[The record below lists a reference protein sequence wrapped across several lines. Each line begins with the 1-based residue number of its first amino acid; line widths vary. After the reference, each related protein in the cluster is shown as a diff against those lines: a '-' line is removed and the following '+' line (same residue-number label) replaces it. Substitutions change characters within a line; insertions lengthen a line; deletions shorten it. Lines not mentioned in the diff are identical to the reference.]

1 MFGNTGEF
9 SAPPRGTVTLR
20 LAGIPIQIQPF
31 FWLVA
36 FFFSPF
42 LSPNHSEADSR
53 ILFLGLVAWIIA
65 WLLNFLIHELGHA
78 FTARFLCGARPRIV
92 LYGFGGVTLWSPLY
106 TRLPGRW
113 GHLLIALAG
122 PGAEIAAALLLAG
135 VLLVCG
141 LPVTAGWSS
150 FGPIPIPSLSFSLES
165 LLAESGSMAAF
176 LGMAA
181 LEIFLNSFLWMGIFW
196 GILNLLPIDPLDGGH
211 IASALFGSLFSRR
224 GEIFAH
230 VLSLFFAGGLA
241 GYCLAERNF
250 FMAFFFALFARHSW
264 SELRSA

>member
-1 MFGNTGEF
+1 MFGNTGEY
-9 SAPPRGTVTLR
+9 SAPPRGTASFR

-42 LSPNHSEADSR
+42 LAPSHSEADSR
-53 ILFLGLVAWIIA
+53 LLFLGLVAWIAA

-78 FTARFLCGARPRIV
+78 LSARLLYGARPRII
-92 LYGFGGVTLWSPLY
+92 LYGFGGVTLWNPIY
-106 TRLPGRW
+106 TRIPGRW
-113 GHLLIALAG
+113 GRLLIALAG

-135 VLLVCG
+135 VLLACG

-150 FGPIPIPSLSFSLES
+150 FGPVPIPSLSFSFES
-165 LLAESGSMAAF
+165 FLTESGSMAGF
-176 LGMAA
+176 LGIAA
-181 LEIFLNSFLWMGIFW
+181 LENFLNSFLWMGIFW

-224 GEIFAH
+224 GEIFASL
-230 VLSLFFAGGLA
+230 LSLFFAGGLA
-241 GYCLAERNF
+241 LYCLSEGNF
-250 FMAFFFALFARHSW
+250 FMAFFFGLFAHHSW
-264 SELRSA
+264 GKFRST

>member
-9 SAPPRGTVTLR
+9 SLPPRGSMTLR
-20 LAGIPIQIQPF
+20 LAGIPIQIQPL

-42 LSPNHSEADSR
+42 LTPNHAEADSR
-53 ILFLGLVAWIIA
+53 ILFLGLLAWIAA

-78 FTARFLCGARPRIV
+78 FSARFLYGARPRII
-92 LYGFGGVTLWSPLY
+92 LYGFGGVTLWNPIY
-106 TRLPGRW
+106 TRIPGRW

-122 PGAEIAAALLLAG
+122 PGAEIAAALLLMS
-135 VLLVCG
+135 VLLICG
-141 LPVTAGWSS
+141 VPMTAGWNS
-150 FGPIPIPSLSFSLES
+150 FGPIPIPSLSVDLES
-165 LLAESGSMAAF
+165 FLTESISMAGLF
-176 LGMAA
+176 GIVT
-181 LEIFLNSFLWMGIFW
+181 LEIFLNSFIWMGFFW

-230 VLSLFFAGGLA
+230 VLSLLFAGGLA
-241 GYCLAERNF
+241 VYCLAERNY
-250 FMAFFFALFARHSW
+250 FMAFFFGLFAHHSW
-264 SELRSA
+264 GNLKSA